1 MPTYGCH
8 GGCWASFRAVGWQPT
23 GLMVVAGPGLKLQV
37 GNLRVL
43 WWLLGR
49 LWGCR
54 LATYVSCVVAGPA
67 VGCRFTVL
75 WWLVGRVWGCRLAT
89 YGSNGGW
96 WTGIETVGWQPTG
109 LMVVPGP
116 ALGL

>member
-1 MPTYGCH
+1 
-8 GGCWASFRAVGWQPT
+8 
-23 GLMVVAGPGLKLQV
+23 MVVAGPGLKLQV